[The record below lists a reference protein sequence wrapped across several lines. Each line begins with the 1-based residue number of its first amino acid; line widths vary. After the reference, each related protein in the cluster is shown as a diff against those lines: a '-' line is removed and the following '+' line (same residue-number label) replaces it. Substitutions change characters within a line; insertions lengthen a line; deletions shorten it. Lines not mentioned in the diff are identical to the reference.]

1 MPGRQEARRP
11 VDVTKVGP
19 TVDAAVRG
27 RTTIATRV
35 VEKVAAQAAIEV
47 DSATGPP
54 RRLFGAILGPPRADA
69 RARASAKIDETRV
82 TLTMSIGVQYPEPV
96 REVAAR
102 VRRNVTARIAQYCGM
117 QVLHIDVTVPALVV
131 ERPPPRA
138 KRVI

>member
-47 DSATGPP
+47 DAATGPP

-102 VRRNVTARIAQYCGM
+102 VRRNVTTRIAQYCGM
-117 QVLHIDVTVPALVV
+117 HVLHIDVTVPALVV

>member
-1 MPGRQEARRP
+1 MPGRPETRRP
-11 VDVTKVGP
+11 VDVTKIGP

-35 VEKVAAQAAIEV
+35 VEKVAARAAIEV
-47 DSATGPP
+47 DAATGPP

-69 RARASAKIDETRV
+69 RARASAKIDQTRV
-82 TLTMSIGVQYPEPV
+82 TLSMSIGVQYPEPV
-96 REVAAR
+96 RAVAAR

-117 QVLHIDVTVPALVV
+117 QVQNIDVTVPALVV
-131 ERPPPRA
+131 ERPPPPA

>member
-1 MPGRQEARRP
+1 MTGLQETRRP

-19 TVDAAVRG
+19 TVDPAMRG

-47 DSATGPP
+47 DAATGPP
-54 RRLFGAILGPPRADA
+54 RRLFGSILGPPRADA

-82 TLTMSIGVQYPEPV
+82 TLSMSIGVQYPEPV

-102 VRRNVTARIAQYCGM
+102 VRRNVNARIAQYCGM
-117 QVLHIDVTVPALVV
+117 QVLHTDVTVPALVV

>member
-1 MPGRQEARRP
+1 VSP
-11 VDVTKVGP
+11 VDVTTVGP

-47 DSATGPP
+47 DAATGPP
-54 RRLFGAILGPPRADA
+54 RRLFGATLGPPRADA

-82 TLTMSIGVQYPEPV
+82 TLSMSIGVQYPQPV

-102 VRRNVTARIAQYCGM
+102 VRRNVTTRIAQYCGM

-138 KRVI
+138 KRVV

>member
-1 MPGRQEARRP
+1 MSGRQEARRP
-11 VDVTKVGP
+11 VDVRKVGP

-47 DSATGPP
+47 DAATGPP
-54 RRLFGAILGPPRADA
+54 RRLFGAILGAPRADA

-82 TLTMSIGVQYPEPV
+82 TLTMSIAVQYPEPV

-102 VRRNVTARIAQYCGM
+102 VRRNVSTRIARYCGM